1 MLTEANFLIK
11 IYRYSESDKELI
23 QRILGNDYFF
33 VAKKDSENSSLTV
46 DVDGITAK
54 RIIDYWNDNDCEFS
68 LKYRIK
74 NHRHR

>member
-23 QRILGNDYFF
+23 QSLLGDDYFSA
-33 VAKKDSENSSLTV
+33 AKKDPENSSLTI

-54 RIIDYWNDNDCEFS
+54 
-68 LKYRIK
+68 
-74 NHRHR
+74 